1 MKLTQ
6 KRGFTLIE
14 LLVVVL
20 IIGILAAVALPQYQK
35 VVEKA
40 RAAEAITTLKYI
52 HDQIT
57 LLNLECGFEWDEGAC
72 VGCYCPT
79 TNAPDYFELTGGEW
93 VKVGGTFSHYKTKN
107 WSYYIE
113 DLSEITAER
122 SSGDYG
128 LKIYTPGT
136 DNWQTYK
143 ECLALTDLGYSIC
156 QSIEAQGWTTQDERP
171 EEED

>member
-35 VVEKA
+35 AVEKA

-79 TNAPDYFELTGGEW
+79 TNAPDYFDLTGGKW
-93 VKVGGTFSHYKTKN
+93 VKAGGVYSYYETKN
-107 WSYYIE
+107 WNYYI
-113 DLSEITAER
+113 DDISEISADR
-122 SSGDYG
+122 SSGDYA
-128 LKIYTPGT
+128 LKVYTPATQNT

-143 ECLALTDLGYSIC
+143 ECYASTDLGYSIC
-156 QSIEAQGWTTQDERP
+156 QSIEAQGWTTVDER
-171 EEED
+171 